1 MARKT
6 KEEARET
13 RVAIVDAAVQVFSVK
28 GVAATSLADV
38 AREAGVTR
46 GAIYWHFANK
56 ADLLAALWEEVLRMY
71 ASQAQASEHADEPDP
86 LGKLKML
93 YVALLQGLI
102 DNPRQQQL
110 TRILF
115 DRSGSA
121 EDFEAIRIRH
131 VACMSDR
138 FERIQM
144 VLRHAMERGQLPAD
158 MDCRLGA
165 MAVLSYIHGLISQW
179 VMTPDLIDMRQAAPC
194 LIEGLMQM
202 LRSGLTRG

>member
-13 RVAIVDAAVQVFSVK
+13 RVAILDAAVQVFSVK
-28 GVAATSLADV
+28 GVAATSLADI

-56 ADLLAALWEEVLRMY
+56 ADLLAALWDEVLRMY
-71 ASQAQASEHADEPDP
+71 ESQAQASEHADEPDP

-102 DNPRQQQL
+102 DNPRQQRL

-121 EDFEAIRIRH
+121 EDFELIRLRH

-138 FERIQM
+138 FERIQI
-144 VLRHAMERGQLPAD
+144 VLRHAVERRQLPAD

-165 MAVLSYIHGLISQW
+165 LAVLSYIHGLISQW
-179 VMTPDLIDMRQAAPC
+179 VMTPDLVDMRRAAPY

-202 LRSGLTRG
+202 LKGGLTRG